1 MPKAQIILLTIAMVA
16 GATALSCGQTYA
28 ERANNDDSLPG
39 RYRFVSFTELTGA
52 IIYDDEEA
60 VRRLIADGEDVNE
73 PVIDF
78 MSNMFWDSGKIFPLY
93 VAVDNGNPEIIRM
106 LIDAGADV
114 NNNETLS
121 GTSLHH
127 AVRNDNIEVVRMLI
141 EAGADV
147 QLPNYFAA
155 LDEKIVAFTPLY
167 DAKSVEVARMLIEA
181 GADVNATG
189 TDYFPIIGVAHNIV
203 IDVDSPSSSY
213 ENTQLFSVV
222 RLLIENGADINAT
235 DPDNGS
241 TVLSIIAGACSKCR
255 DGWDYQYPFDPDE
268 EEDNPVFINTHLSAV
283 DYVDELIALGANVNL
298 GSPGNSGGTPLHEAA
313 GTADEDV
320 IMALLRNGAHVNA
333 TNNLGNTPLHAAA
346 TNGDRE
352 SILALLTNG
361 ANPNA
366 RNIEGLTPLQSLY
379 KSSSRTA
386 WSSRQVRYY
395 EDLANFLWTM
405 SR

>member
-1 MPKAQIILLTIAMVA
+1 MTKAQIILLTIAMVA
-16 GATALSCGQTYA
+16 VATALSCGQTYA

-39 RYRFVSFTELTGA
+39 RYRFVSFTELTAA

-60 VRRLIADGEDVNE
+60 VRRIISEGGDVNE
-73 PVIDF
+73 PVIDSSNHF
-78 MSNMFWDSGKIFPLY
+78 MWDSGKIFPLY
-93 VAVDNGNPEIIRM
+93 VAVDNGNPDIIRM

-114 NNNETLS
+114 NNNETLA

-155 LDEKIVAFTPLY
+155 LEKKIVAFTPLY

-189 TDYFPIIGVAHNIV
+189 TDYFPIIGVAHNIA
-203 IDVDSPSSSY
+203 IDVDKPSSSY
-213 ENTQLFSVV
+213 ENTQLFSIV

-241 TVLSIIAGACSKCR
+241 TVLSIIARACEQCR
-255 DGWDYQYPFDPDE
+255 DGWDYQDTFDD
-268 EEDNPVFINTHLSAV
+268 EDNPVFINTHLSAV
-283 DYVDELIALGANVNL
+283 DYVNELIALGANVNL

-313 GTADEDV
+313 GAADEDV

-333 TNNLGNTPLHAAA
+333 ANNLGNTPLHAAA
-346 TNGDRE
+346 MRGDRD
-352 SILALLTNG
+352 SILTLLTHG

-366 RNIEGLTPLQSLY
+366 RNNDGLLPLQSLY
-379 KSSSRTA
+379 NQSQYT
-386 WSSRQVRYY
+386 WSSHQVKYY

>member
-1 MPKAQIILLTIAMVA
+1 MTKAQIILLTIAVIAVVA
-16 GATALSCGQTYA
+16 ALSCGQTYA

-39 RYRFVSFTELTGA
+39 RYRFVSFTELTAA
-52 IIYDDEEA
+52 IIYDEEA
-60 VRRLIADGEDVNE
+60 VRRIISERGDVNE
-73 PVIDF
+73 PVIDSSNHF
-78 MSNMFWDSGKIFPLY
+78 MWDSGKIFPLY

-155 LDEKIVAFTPLY
+155 LEKKIVAFTPLY

-241 TVLSIIAGACSKCR
+241 TVLIIIAESCEKCR

-283 DYVDELIALGANVNL
+283 DYVDELIALGADVNTSSI
-298 GSPGNSGGTPLHEAA
+298 GRNAGNTPLHNASGA
-313 GTADEDV
+313 ADEDV

-333 TNNLGNTPLHAAA
+333 TNNLGSTPLHAAA

-379 KSSSRTA
+379 KWSSRTA
-386 WSSRQVRYY
+386 WSSRQVKYY

>member
-1 MPKAQIILLTIAMVA
+1 MPKAQIILLTIAVIAVVA
-16 GATALSCGQTYA
+16 ALSCGQTYA

-39 RYRFVSFTELTGA
+39 RYLFVSFTELTGA

-60 VRRLIADGEDVNE
+60 VRRIISEGGDVNE
-73 PVIDF
+73 PLIDS
-78 MSNMFWDSGKIFPLY
+78 SNDFWDSGKIFPLY
-93 VAVDNGNPEIIRM
+93 VAVDNGNPDIIRM
-106 LIDAGADV
+106 LIDAGSDV

-127 AVRNDNIEVVRMLI
+127 AVRNDNVEVVRMLI

-147 QLPNYFAA
+147 QLPNYFAT

-241 TVLSIIAGACSKCR
+241 TVLSIIAESCEQCR
-255 DGWDYQYPFDPDE
+255 DGWDYQDTFDD
-268 EEDNPVFINTHLSAV
+268 EDNPVFINTHLSAV
-283 DYVDELIALGANVNL
+283 DYVNELIALGANVNL

-333 TNNLGNTPLHAAA
+333 TNNLGSTPLHHAARW
-346 TNGDRE
+346 GDRD
-352 SILALLTNG
+352 SILTLLTHG

-366 RNIEGLTPLQSLY
+366 RNNDGLLPLQSLY
-379 KSSSRTA
+379 NQSQYT
-386 WSSRQVRYY
+386 WSSHQVKYY

>member
-1 MPKAQIILLTIAMVA
+1 MDWL
-16 GATALSCGQTYA
+16 QTHT
-28 ERANNDDSLPG
+28 LPG
-39 RYRFVSFTELTGA
+39 RYRFVSFTELTAA

-60 VRRLIADGEDVNE
+60 VRRIISEGGDVNE

-78 MSNMFWDSGKIFPLY
+78 MSNDFWDSGKIFPLY

-155 LDEKIVAFTPLY
+155 LEKKIVAFTPLY
-167 DAKSVEVARMLIEA
+167 DAKSVEIARMLIDA

-189 TDYFPIIGVAHNIV
+189 TDYFPIIGVAHNIA
-203 IDVDSPSSSY
+203 IDVDKPSSSY
-213 ENTQLFSVV
+213 ENTQLFSIV
-222 RLLIENGADINAT
+222 RLLIENGADVNTSSIGRNA
-235 DPDNGS
+235 
-241 TVLSIIAGACSKCR
+241 
-255 DGWDYQYPFDPDE
+255 
-268 EEDNPVFINTHLSAV
+268 
-283 DYVDELIALGANVNL
+283 
-298 GSPGNSGGTPLHEAA
+298 GNTPLHNAS

-333 TNNLGNTPLHAAA
+333 TNNLGSTPLHHAARW
-346 TNGDRE
+346 GDRD
-352 SILALLTNG
+352 SILALLAHG

-366 RNIEGLTPLQSLY
+366 RNNDGLLPLQSLY
-379 KSSSRTA
+379 NQSQYT
-386 WSSRQVRYY
+386 WSSHQVKYY
-395 EDLANFLWTM
+395 EDLANFLLAM

>member
-1 MPKAQIILLTIAMVA
+1 MTKAQIILLTIAVIAVVA
-16 GATALSCGQTYA
+16 ALSCGQTCA

-39 RYRFVSFTELTGA
+39 RYRFVSSTELTAA

-60 VRRLIADGEDVNE
+60 VRRIISEGGDVNE

-78 MSNMFWDSGKIFPLY
+78 MSNDFWDSGKIFPLY

-106 LIDAGADV
+106 LIDAGSDV

-127 AVRNDNIEVVRMLI
+127 AVRNDNVEVARMLI
-141 EAGADV
+141 EAGEDV

-167 DAKSVEVARMLIEA
+167 DAKSVEVDRMLIEA

-189 TDYFPIIGVAHNIV
+189 TDYFPIIGVAHNIA
-203 IDVDSPSSSY
+203 IDVDKPSSSY
-213 ENTQLFSVV
+213 ENTQLFSIV

-241 TVLSIIAGACSKCR
+241 TVLSIIAESCEKCR
-255 DGWDYQYPFDPDE
+255 DGWDYQDTFDDE
-268 EEDNPVFINTHLSAV
+268 DDPVFGSAHLSAV
-283 DYVDELIALGANVNL
+283 DYVDELIALGADVNTSSI
-298 GSPGNSGGTPLHEAA
+298 GRNAGNTPLHNASGA
-313 GTADEDV
+313 ADEDV

-333 TNNLGNTPLHAAA
+333 ASSERGSTPLHHAAMR
-346 TNGDRE
+346 GDRD
-352 SILALLTNG
+352 SILTLLTHG

-366 RNIEGLTPLQSLY
+366 RNNDGLLPLQSLY
-379 KSSSRTA
+379 NQSQYA
-386 WSSRQVRYY
+386 WSSHQVRYY

>member
-1 MPKAQIILLTIAMVA
+1 MTKAQIILLTIAVIAVVA
-16 GATALSCGQTYA
+16 ALSCGQTYA

-39 RYRFVSFTELTGA
+39 RYRFVSFTELTAA

-60 VRRLIADGEDVNE
+60 VRRIISEGGDVNE

-78 MSNMFWDSGKIFPLY
+78 MSNDFWDSGKIFPLY

-114 NNNETLS
+114 NNNETLA

-155 LDEKIVAFTPLY
+155 LEKKIVAFTPLY

-189 TDYFPIIGVAHNIV
+189 TDYFPIIGVAHNIA
-203 IDVDSPSSSY
+203 IDVDKPSSSY

-241 TVLSIIAGACSKCR
+241 TVLSVIAESCEQCR
-255 DGWDYQYPFDPDE
+255 DGWDYQDTFDD
-268 EEDNPVFINTHLSAV
+268 EDNPVFINTHLSAV
-283 DYVDELIALGANVNL
+283 DYVDELIALGADVNTSSI
-298 GSPGNSGGTPLHEAA
+298 GRNEGNTPLHNAA
-313 GTADEDV
+313 WKADEDV

-333 TNNLGNTPLHAAA
+333 TNNLGSTPLHLAA
-346 TNGDRE
+346 TTGDRE
-352 SILALLTNG
+352 SVLALLTNG

-366 RNIEGLTPLQSLY
+366 RNNEGLTPLQSLY
-379 KSSSRTA
+379 NQSQYT
-386 WSSRQVRYY
+386 WSSHQVKYY